1 MMSHALVAVI
11 AGAFGLVSIWFQ
23 ARVHRDNRSDHH
35 YTGAAV
41 RGVHDLLSEVRLD
54 VLEIRDD
61 VSAVRGHVHRL
72 DVRLGQLEAQEAEKE
87 TTDDVEP

>member
-1 MMSHALVAVI
+1 
-11 AGAFGLVSIWFQ
+11 
-23 ARVHRDNRSDHH
+23 VHRDNRSDHH
-35 YTGAAV
+35 HTGEGV
-41 RGVHDLLSEVRLD
+41 QRVHDLLSEVRLD
-54 VLEIRDD
+54 VLEVRDD